1 MIPNGEGWHYLAVKT
16 LSALIRRI
24 MSKHHCDCYCLNCL
38 HFLQQK
44 TNANLK
50 KKKKSIRK
58 LIFVIYGDFSM
69 STILF
74 FKSIQNKHDLYRRKN
89 WKTSVNP

>member
-16 LSALIRRI
+16 LLALIRRI

-38 HFLQQK
+38 HFWQQK

-50 KKKKSIRK
+50 KKKKKKKKISIRK
-58 LIFVIYGDFSM
+58 LTFFIYVDIEF
-69 STILF
+69 
-74 FKSIQNKHDLYRRKN
+74 
-89 WKTSVNP
+89 

>member
-16 LSALIRRI
+16 LSALIRRK

-50 KKKKSIRK
+50 RKKKKKKKISIRK
-58 LIFVIYGDFSM
+58 LTFVIYV
-69 STILF
+69 
-74 FKSIQNKHDLYRRKN
+74 DLECLIEKIDGCKN
-89 WKTSVNP
+89 NPPN

>member
-16 LSALIRRI
+16 LLALIRRI

-38 HFLQQK
+38 HFWQQK

-50 KKKKSIRK
+50 KKKKK
-58 LIFVIYGDFSM
+58 
-69 STILF
+69 
-74 FKSIQNKHDLYRRKN
+74 K
-89 WKTSVNP
+89 

>member
-50 KKKKSIRK
+50 KKKKKKKKIIIIK
-58 LIFVIYGDFSM
+58 LTFVIY
-69 STILF
+69 
-74 FKSIQNKHDLYRRKN
+74 LYIECLIEKIDGCKN
-89 WKTSVNP
+89 NPPN

>member
-16 LSALIRRI
+16 LLALIRRI

-38 HFLQQK
+38 HFWQQK

-50 KKKKSIRK
+50 KKKKK
-58 LIFVIYGDFSM
+58 
-69 STILF
+69 
-74 FKSIQNKHDLYRRKN
+74 KKKKNKYKKINICYLCR
-89 WKTSVNP
+89 S